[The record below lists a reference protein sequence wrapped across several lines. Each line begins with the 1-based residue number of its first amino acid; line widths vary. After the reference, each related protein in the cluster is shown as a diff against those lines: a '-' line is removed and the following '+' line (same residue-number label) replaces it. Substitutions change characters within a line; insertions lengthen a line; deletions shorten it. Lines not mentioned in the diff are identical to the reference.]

1 MEAVHPIP
9 LSLSELP
16 IALSLT
22 DLEVHVWQATLDMP
36 PEVIHSLMTLL
47 SPDEQARAAR
57 FRFEAHQHRF
67 VAGRGILRSILA
79 CYLGLSPAQLEFSY
93 SPNGKPALVQQP
105 SVQHSSRSVVSFNV
119 SHSGNLALYAVGR
132 GDRLVGIDLE
142 RRRVLDNVLQLAQR
156 FFSKQEYAAIATLPS
171 TQQQD
176 TFFRLWTYKEAYLKA
191 TGEGLTGLE
200 RVEVILDAQNQ
211 ASLRLP
217 KDVAFASWS
226 LIPLYPHP
234 DYAAALAVTG
244 TELHLAHYS
253 VMIP

>member
-1 MEAVHPIP
+1 MEAIHPTP
-9 LSLSELP
+9 FSLKELP
-16 IALSLT
+16 LPLNLANT
-22 DLEVHVWQATLDMP
+22 EVHVWQATLDMP
-36 PEVIHSLMTLL
+36 SEVIHSLMSLL

-79 CYLGLSPAQLEFSY
+79 CYLNLPPAHLEFSY
-93 SPNGKPALVQQP
+93 SPSGKPSLVQHP
-105 SVQHSSRSVVSFNV
+105 SQSSISFNV

-142 RRRVLDNVLQLAQR
+142 RRRTMDNVLQLAER
-156 FFSKQEYAAIATLPS
+156 FFSQQEYAAIATLPPQ
-171 TQQQD
+171 QQQD

-191 TGEGLTGLE
+191 TGEGLLGLE
-200 RVEVILDAQNQ
+200 RAEVILDSQQQ

-217 KDVAFASWS
+217 PNAPFSSWS

-234 DYAAALAVTG
+234 DYAAALAITG
-244 TELHLAHYS
+244 ANWQLAHYA
-253 VMIP
+253 VMSP